1 MLDPV
6 TTDRLA
12 GAITADVRS
21 HSFVRFGGE
30 NLRMRSDAGP
40 WSSSREFL
48 SAYIS
53 GYVDGEGC
61 FTVSISP
68 RAKLAV
74 GWEVRPGFSVSQNG
88 DRAEV
93 LYAIQAHFGCGSIRP
108 DRSDKTLKWET
119 RRLEDILGRV
129 IPHFERYPLLS
140 GKQLDFERFAAV
152 VQADGDR
159 SAPSSRGSRGDRRAR
174 SDDESERPASL
185 RRAPHTRDH
194 NHGGKCKHFPTS
206 CCRVKG

>member
-1 MLDPV
+1 
-6 TTDRLA
+6 
-12 GAITADVRS
+12 
-21 HSFVRFGGE
+21 
-30 NLRMRSDAGP
+30 MRSQLRPAAARQSKPALTIYECDQTPALVYN
-40 WSSSREFL
+40 SREFL

-68 RAKLAV
+68 RATLLV

-93 LYAIQAHFGCGSIRP
+93 LHAIKAYFGCGSIRP

-119 RRLEDILGRV
+119 RRLEDLLERV

-140 GKQLDFERFAAV
+140 GKRYDFDRFVSVCRTMATGAHLRHDGLIRIVELVSEMNPSGRRRYASEAV
-152 VQADGDR
+152 LATLNV
-159 SAPSSRGSRGDRRAR
+159 
-174 SDDESERPASL
+174 
-185 RRAPHTRDH
+185 
-194 NHGGKCKHFPTS
+194 K
-206 CCRVKG
+206 VKG